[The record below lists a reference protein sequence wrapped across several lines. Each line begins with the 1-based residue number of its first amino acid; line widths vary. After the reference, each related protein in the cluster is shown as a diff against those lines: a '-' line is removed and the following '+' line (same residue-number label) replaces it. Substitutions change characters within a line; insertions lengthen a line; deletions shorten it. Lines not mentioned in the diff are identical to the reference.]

1 MRNGPG
7 ITYDISQQ
15 IDQGSQYQVLEEKHD
30 WKHIILDNG
39 QSGWIPN
46 WLANDS
52 LANNEEEAKAGT
64 GFIATVLSDQVNVY
78 QDDSTNSQV
87 IGQAND
93 NEKYNILYQSG
104 DMINIQYKDDI
115 GWIPQ
120 NQIEITPG
128 VITQAPGRQQTK
140 EEKAAT
146 DAFLA
151 NYDASVTAT
160 AAGVHI
166 RSQASNDSEIIYKG
180 QIHEK
185 FAYLGQEGA
194 YYHVKAQDG
203 TEGYLANWLAESDST
218 AMEEKA
224 KSLANTSTIKGKTI
238 VLDPGHGGVTQ
249 EPYAVINRKKMSP

>member
-1 MRNGPG
+1 MSKNSPSQTKDKKKNTYLVFSIIILTLFIIAFALIYHVKVKSTKEVTTGVINMRNGPG

-115 GWIPQ
+115 GW
-120 NQIEITPG
+120 
-128 VITQAPGRQQTK
+128 
-140 EEKAAT
+140 
-146 DAFLA
+146 
-151 NYDASVTAT
+151 
-160 AAGVHI
+160 
-166 RSQASNDSEIIYKG
+166 
-180 QIHEK
+180 
-185 FAYLGQEGA
+185 
-194 YYHVKAQDG
+194 
-203 TEGYLANWLAESDST
+203 
-218 AMEEKA
+218 
-224 KSLANTSTIKGKTI
+224 
-238 VLDPGHGGVTQ
+238 
-249 EPYAVINRKKMSP
+249 